1 MDLPHCIT
9 MIAPFGIRPKGTLLA
24 RMLPLAKALTRAG
37 MQVVIVAPPVHNPQD
52 AGTQQEYDGVVVRH
66 TNVPH
71 LPGFLG
77 VCEQAWL
84 LVQAVLRT
92 SPDCVY
98 LFKPKG
104 HAGLAA
110 QWLRWTQ
117 PQMPMVVDCDDRE
130 GTGGWNDVLPYPLL
144 AKWLFAWQE
153 RSLPRRADAVTVAS
167 RALQTLCWADGCVP
181 DGVVYLPNAAD
192 LDAHPNSLSAKDSLR
207 LVLYTRFWE
216 FDAAMLVA
224 VLAELFAAHPAVHL
238 DVIGTGENGEEQQ
251 FATMLAHAGLSA
263 RVTMH
268 GWVQPAQITPLL
280 RVAAIALVP
289 VADTLINRSR
299 CSAKLLELLAAGIAV
314 VGHDVGEMQT
324 FVDHDVNGI
333 LVPAGDNSAFARALL
348 SLVENPQR
356 LSAMQEAAAESAR
369 LHQWDARVASCHTAL
384 QIAFTRAHA
393 RNRKR

>member
-1 MDLPHCIT
+1 
-9 MIAPFGIRPKGTLLA
+9 
-24 RMLPLAKALTRAG
+24 
-37 MQVVIVAPPVHNPQD
+37 
-52 AGTQQEYDGVVVRH
+52 
-66 TNVPH
+66 
-71 LPGFLG
+71 
-77 VCEQAWL
+77 
-84 LVQAVLRT
+84 
-92 SPDCVY
+92 
-98 LFKPKG
+98 
-104 HAGLAA
+104 
-110 QWLRWTQ
+110 
-117 PQMPMVVDCDDRE
+117 
-130 GTGGWNDVLPYPLL
+130 
-144 AKWLFAWQE
+144 
-153 RSLPRRADAVTVAS
+153 
-167 RALQTLCWADGCVP
+167 VP

-192 LDAHPNSLSAKDSLR
+192 LDAHPNSLSAKDPLR